1 MMSEE
6 MKCSGC
12 DLRCVEV
19 GFEIK
24 LTRYVEI
31 EREFAVDE
39 GRMEAVKL

>member
-1 MMSEE
+1 MMGEE
-6 MKCSGC
+6 MKCSGGE
-12 DLRCVEV
+12 LRCGEV

-39 GRMEAVKL
+39 GRKGGWRL